1 MFPSCANKRAAYRH
15 ANHQRAL
22 RTTCWK
28 GVLEFVQH
36 SGCLDVPGAAA
47 CALARGKNE
56 GGVPFVFDPHD
67 ITLHDDLWHAA
78 FAGNVDI
85 VTASVGPQ
93 HRNAVD
99 ELIGDVLDTGAML
112 TGGNVARVACAGT
125 GTPQGNMAAWNT
137 SDLDIMLSVP
147 WNTSDLDTMLAFDH
161 QIHGVEHAIKIF
173 ARKVKQHWRLHSE
186 SHPFTGNFVYN
197 KMHNSVKHCRS
208 AQFETTEKG
217 SCRRWK
223 IDIITPTIGALDA
236 LSCFDINVCRV
247 GLCRRALHYV
257 GMTAQEM
264 PVPFGA
270 LGDANGGAPM
280 VLRATHASCLDTSM
294 STTNACTLVNRLYKY
309 VRRGFELCPLSVVK
323 SLCYYQPPPTST
335 CVCIVIDC
343 PFACDQRLDTIS
355 QSIATF
361 ARSHPNVSSFAIARH
376 ERNARNMARLR
387 KAIEAATARCAGLT
401 LNPAQAHARVRLIGN
416 DIVTAWM
423 QLSPSHE
430 KPSGYNFARDKINIE
445 GNQLVTEFTQ
455 TGGTCEIDTPHNSDI
470 AWSDSFKIRK
480 HQRTMEWLTKCLEAT
495 PINHHNGHLAAG
507 NGSGNGADNS
517 SNSDSD
523 ASDASEEGNL
533 GNIGGVWLSGAL
545 RSRTFKHHLVQSIKN
560 TIDSHLLG
568 PDTGATKK
576 AIWMEATATMRHIRL
591 ALEDNCSSCIR
602 HPNLTTGG
610 GTHSFTPPMQTD
622 FAECCL

>member
-1 MFPSCANKRAAYRH
+1 
-15 ANHQRAL
+15 
-22 RTTCWK
+22 
-28 GVLEFVQH
+28 
-36 SGCLDVPGAAA
+36 
-47 CALARGKNE
+47 
-56 GGVPFVFDPHD
+56 
-67 ITLHDDLWHAA
+67 
-78 FAGNVDI
+78 
-85 VTASVGPQ
+85 
-93 HRNAVD
+93 
-99 ELIGDVLDTGAML
+99 
-112 TGGNVARVACAGT
+112 
-125 GTPQGNMAAWNT
+125 
-137 SDLDIMLSVP
+137 
-147 WNTSDLDTMLAFDH
+147 
-161 QIHGVEHAIKIF
+161 
-173 ARKVKQHWRLHSE
+173 
-186 SHPFTGNFVYN
+186 
-197 KMHNSVKHCRS
+197 
-208 AQFETTEKG
+208 
-217 SCRRWK
+217 
-223 IDIITPTIGALDA
+223 
-236 LSCFDINVCRV
+236 
-247 GLCRRALHYV
+247 
-257 GMTAQEM
+257 
-264 PVPFGA
+264 
-270 LGDANGGAPM
+270 
-280 VLRATHASCLDTSM
+280 
-294 STTNACTLVNRLYKY
+294 
-309 VRRGFELCPLSVVK
+309 
-323 SLCYYQPPPTST
+323 
-335 CVCIVIDC
+335 
-343 PFACDQRLDTIS
+343 
-355 QSIATF
+355 
-361 ARSHPNVSSFAIARH
+361 
-376 ERNARNMARLR
+376 MARLR

-480 HQRTMEWLTKCLEAT
+480 HQRTMKWLTKCLEAT

-523 ASDASEEGNL
+523 ASDASEGGNL

-610 GTHSFTPPMQTD
+610 GTHSFIPPMQTD